1 MKNIVIKIAGVLP
14 LLMLVLVPVVAQG
27 QGAPPATPID
37 GGLSLLLVAGGAY
50 GAKKI
55 YEKRKNN

>member
-1 MKNIVIKIAGVLP
+1 MQNIYKITLSVIAIFTII
-14 LLMLVLVPVVAQG
+14 MPVMA

-50 GAKKI
+50 GVKKI
-55 YEKRKNN
+55 HDARKK